1 MCGYENYDT
10 PNFLSYHSIR
20 RLDYKSCQ
28 SANWSLA
35 SLSPHDEGMGRGGTL
50 PTLHSH
56 LVSTKGTL
64 FLGPLPAR
72 PSRGAGIW
80 IADALL
86 SCPEGAYDIA
96 LLPRPYSCA
105 VL

>member
-35 SLSPHDEGMGRGGTL
+35 SPSPHDEGMGRGGTL

-56 LVSTKGTL
+56 LVSTKRTPL
-64 FLGPLPAR
+64 PGPLPAR
-72 PSRGAGIW
+72 PSRGEGID
-80 IADALL
+80 IVEALL
-86 SCPEGAYDIA
+86 RCPQCVNNNALQPRSYSGGA
-96 LLPRPYSCA
+96 
-105 VL
+105 V